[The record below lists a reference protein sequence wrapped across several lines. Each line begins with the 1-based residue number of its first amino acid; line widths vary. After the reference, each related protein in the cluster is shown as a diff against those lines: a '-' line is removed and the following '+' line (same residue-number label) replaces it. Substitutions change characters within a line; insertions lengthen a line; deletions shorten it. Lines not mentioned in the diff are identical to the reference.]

1 MFNVDIIFHAAALKQ
16 VPSCEHSP
24 FEAVLTN
31 VVGAQNVIDCAIQ
44 HRVERFIAISTDK
57 AVEPVNA
64 MGMSKALQEKLV
76 LAANHRSRG
85 HSDTIF
91 ACVRYGNVLG
101 SRGSVVP
108 LFKSWIERRQ
118 PVLVTNPNMTRFML
132 TLDDAVDLVF
142 KAVRDAHGGALYVR
156 KSPAHTVGDLAE
168 VMIAAA
174 GFQPEEYDIR
184 EVGIRPGEKIHET
197 LISLPESLHTKE
209 EDEYFVVLPEEY
221 SLDVS
226 GKVNRRNM
234 ETTPFR
240 YTSDMA
246 PRLSKNDL
254 LEILQR
260 TGWVPGSKP

>member
-1 MFNVDIIFHAAALKQ
+1 
-16 VPSCEHSP
+16 
-24 FEAVLTN
+24 
-31 VVGAQNVIDCAIQ
+31 
-44 HRVERFIAISTDK
+44 
-57 AVEPVNA
+57 
-64 MGMSKALQEKLV
+64 
-76 LAANHRSRG
+76 
-85 HSDTIF
+85 
-91 ACVRYGNVLG
+91 
-101 SRGSVVP
+101 
-108 LFKSWIERRQ
+108 
-118 PVLVTNPNMTRFML
+118 ML